1 MKKRL
6 IVLLTLLIFIFTFT
20 GCKPESTV
28 MYSNSGNWAL
38 LPTDLE
44 KDVDLFIVCPT
55 VDLGYDER
63 FNMSLDDKDMKSAFM
78 GALNMETGIYSDFCD
93 VYAPYYRQMT
103 LSCYSKENNN
113 SNLNIA
119 YTDVK
124 NAFIYYFE
132 HYNKGR
138 PFVLAG
144 FSQGS
149 QMGMMLLEDLF
160 DDPKYSEKL
169 VGAYLIGW
177 SITEDTISKHPWM
190 NMAQRETDVGC
201 IVSFNSEA
209 PGIKSSFTVPSGMK
223 SLSINPLNWKID
235 DTVADAT
242 QNKGACFTDYSGK
255 IVKEIPFLTGAYLD
269 KTRGTLKVPDVKSEN
284 YPPILDVF
292 SEGEYHLYDYQFFYR
307 NLQENVSKRINAYK
321 EKMLN

>member
-1 MKKRL
+1 M
-6 IVLLTLLIFIFTFT
+6 
-20 GCKPESTV
+20 
-28 MYSNSGNWAL
+28 
-38 LPTDLE
+38 
-44 KDVDLFIVCPT
+44 
-55 VDLGYDER
+55 
-63 FNMSLDDKDMKSAFM
+63 
-78 GALNMETGIYSDFCD
+78 
-93 VYAPYYRQMT
+93 
-103 LSCYSKENNN
+103 
-113 SNLNIA
+113 
-119 YTDVK
+119 
-124 NAFIYYFE
+124 
-132 HYNKGR
+132 
-138 PFVLAG
+138 LAG

-209 PGIKSSFTVPSGMK
+209 PGIKSSFTVPSGIK

-235 DTVADAT
+235 DTVVDAT

-269 KTRGTLKVPDVKSEN
+269 KTRGTLKVPDVKPEN
-284 YPPILDVF
+284 YPHILDVF
-292 SEGEYHLYDYQFFYR
+292 SEGKYHLYDYQFFIETYR
-307 NLQENVSKRINAYK
+307 RTYQRELTLIKKRC
-321 EKMLN
+321 